1 MAKIVTKQLVI
12 LLSLGAIL
20 LQTGCGRT
28 KTAAFESRDAAAD
41 ACFEHLKK
49 QIKSEINKTSDSRKG
64 YDNWT
69 IIKNDNERYLIF
81 DYTCKP
87 SFKKGDTVGELTPI
101 YFYLDE
107 YGEVQSKLAMNWNGE
122 SFIEYTYPLNE
133 RVDFD
138 SRGFPD
144 DESKMSWFVEPFNM
158 PFTSIK
164 SDAFVTG
171 VGFGSVLRLCR
182 STYWERDVT
191 EEKAEALFQK
201 DREYVIKMASNKK
214 GYVLPMGPT
223 SDKAKD
229 EVLLLMDSR
238 WKKCKED
245 GYEGWNEKK

>member
-1 MAKIVTKQLVI
+1 MAKTVAKQLVT
-12 LLSLGAIL
+12 LLSIGAIL

-28 KTAAFESRDAAAD
+28 KIAAFESRDAAEK

-49 QIKSEINKTSDSRKG
+49 KIKSEINKTSDLRKD

-69 IIKNDNERYLIF
+69 AIKNDDERYLIF

-87 SFKKGDTVGELTPI
+87 SFKKGDTVGELMPI

-107 YGEVQSKLAMNWNGE
+107 YGEVEWSVTKWDGE
-122 SFIEYTYPLNE
+122 EFIEYTYPLDK
-133 RVDFD
+133 RVGFD

-158 PFTSIK
+158 PFTSVK
-164 SDAFVTG
+164 SDAFVAG

-182 STYWERDVT
+182 STYWERDIT
-191 EEKAEALFQK
+191 EEQAEELFQK
-201 DREYVIKMASNKK
+201 DREYIIKIVSNKE
-214 GYVLPMGPT
+214 GYDLPMGPT

-245 GYEGWNEKK
+245 SYEGWE